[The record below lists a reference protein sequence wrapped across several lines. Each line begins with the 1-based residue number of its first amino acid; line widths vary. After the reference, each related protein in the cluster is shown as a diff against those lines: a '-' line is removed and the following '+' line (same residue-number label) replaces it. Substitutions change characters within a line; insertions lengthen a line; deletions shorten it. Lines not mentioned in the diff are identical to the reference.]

1 MRLIERDML
10 HICGYVA
17 ETDTTHN
24 GDDLSALFKIFFDN
38 NKDAYMLNLPGS
50 KKGFYG
56 LQWYTQGHEKYCY
69 LLGIEVG
76 ASI

>member
-17 ETDTTHN
+17 ETDAKHN
-24 GDDLSALFKIFFDN
+24 ANDLTALYKDFFDN
-38 NKDAYMLNLPGS
+38 NKESLLLNLHGS

-56 LQWYTQGHEKYCY
+56 LMWYTHGHEKYCY

-76 ASI
+76 GRM